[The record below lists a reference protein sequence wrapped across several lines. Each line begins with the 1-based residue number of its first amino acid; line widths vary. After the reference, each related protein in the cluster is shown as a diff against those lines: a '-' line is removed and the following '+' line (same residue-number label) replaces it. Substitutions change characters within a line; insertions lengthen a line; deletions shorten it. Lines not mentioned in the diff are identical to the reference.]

1 MQISQSILS
10 IFFNIAS
17 PPTHSRTHVD
27 TQMGFVVDAECV
39 LESKNASQL
48 RPVEIT
54 GLQGLGIP
62 LDQVQSIKENQC
74 RYDNSLQLRDRFV
87 LWLLTKL
94 DVASGYFF
102 TVTSGFKTLG
112 SGFFRTDISVQKY
125 PKFIL
130 AQNARITQFLPLDKA
145 MPCPALPMQLHMFLL
160 ARLFVHS
167 FIHTA
172 RK

>member
-145 MPCPALPMQLHMFLL
+145 MPCPAHATTYVPLGPFIR
-160 ARLFVHS
+160 A